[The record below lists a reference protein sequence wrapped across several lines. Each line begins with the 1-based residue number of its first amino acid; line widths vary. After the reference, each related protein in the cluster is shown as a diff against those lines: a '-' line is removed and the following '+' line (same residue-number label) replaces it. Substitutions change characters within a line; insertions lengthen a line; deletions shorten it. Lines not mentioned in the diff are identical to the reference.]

1 MSYEI
6 SSDYRLST
14 LPEDRRP
21 LCILGLG
28 LIGGSL
34 MRDAQAAGWPV
45 FGWNRSEKTVTRARR
60 DGYDVSGDL
69 EATLRRAEEA
79 DALLILGV
87 PMPALSF
94 LLDAISQHAP
104 TCGFTDVT
112 SVKQEVHDLVEA
124 KGMSDRFVGGH
135 PMAGTANS
143 GWQATMH
150 GLFRGAVWVVTYDN
164 ARELA
169 GARAGAG
176 AAASTGSSA
185 ADGGATSG
193 AAGAAAGAAGASA
206 GASSSTAEAPSADA
220 DATSKRWLDT
230 WVRVVGLAEEVG
242 ASVIPAIARRHDSAV
257 GRVSHLPHILAE
269 ALAVAGDSG
278 GPLALSLAASSFRD
292 GTRVAG
298 TDPDLVRAMVEN
310 NRPAVLEALDQT
322 IELLQGAR
330 EDIAHPDRSLKTL
343 AEDGHAARGRFEA
356 RAGRNKGDASNRPII
371 RVRPGAPGWLD
382 QLRSAESMG
391 AQIGIF

>member
-60 DGYDVSGDL
+60 DGYDVSADL

-79 DALLILGV
+79 DALLVLGV

-169 GARAGAG
+169 
-176 AAASTGSSA
+176 AAE
-185 ADGGATSG
+185 D
-193 AAGAAAGAAGASA
+193 
-206 GASSSTAEAPSADA
+206 
-220 DATSKRWLDT
+220 KRWLDT

>member
-60 DGYDVSGDL
+60 DGYDVSADL

-169 GARAGAG
+169 GAGAGAG
-176 AAASTGSSA
+176 DAGSSA
-185 ADGGATSG
+185 AGGGATSG
-193 AAGAAAGAAGASA
+193 AAAGTGSSAAGASA
-206 GASSSTAEAPSADA
+206 GASSSTAEAPGADA
-220 DATSKRWLDT
+220 DEVSKRWLDT

>member
-1 MSYEI
+1 MSHEI

-45 FGWNRSEKTVTRARR
+45 FGWNRSEKTVRRARR

-169 GARAGAG
+169 GAGGAGVAGGSSAISRAAG
-176 AAASTGSSA
+176 AAAS
-185 ADGGATSG
+185 
-193 AAGAAAGAAGASA
+193 
-206 GASSSTAEAPSADA
+206 ADA
-220 DATSKRWLDT
+220 YAISKRWLDT

-310 NRPAVLEALDQT
+310 NRPAVLETLDQT
-322 IELLQGAR
+322 IELLQSAQ
-330 EDIAHPDRSLKTL
+330 EDISHPDRSLKTL

-356 RAGRNKGDASNRPII
+356 RAGRNEGDAPNRPII

>member
-1 MSYEI
+1 MSHEI

-60 DGYDVSGDL
+60 DGYDVSADL

-79 DALLILGV
+79 DALLVLGV

-164 ARELA
+164 ARELS
-169 GARAGAG
+169 GARTGAG
-176 AAASTGSSA
+176 AAGGSA
-185 ADGGATSG
+185 GVAGGGGAVSS
-193 AAGAAAGAAGASA
+193 AAGAAAN
-206 GASSSTAEAPSADA
+206 ADA
-220 DATSKRWLDT
+220 DEISKRWLDT

-269 ALAVAGDSG
+269 ALAVVGDSG

-322 IELLQGAR
+322 IELLQAAR

>member
-60 DGYDVSGDL
+60 DGYDVSADL

-169 GARAGAG
+169 
-176 AAASTGSSA
+176 AAE
-185 ADGGATSG
+185 D
-193 AAGAAAGAAGASA
+193 
-206 GASSSTAEAPSADA
+206 
-220 DATSKRWLDT
+220 KRWLDT

>member
-1 MSYEI
+1 M
-6 SSDYRLST
+6 ST

-60 DGYDVSGDL
+60 DGYDVSADL

-79 DALLILGV
+79 DALLVLGV

-169 GARAGAG
+169 
-176 AAASTGSSA
+176 AAE
-185 ADGGATSG
+185 D
-193 AAGAAAGAAGASA
+193 
-206 GASSSTAEAPSADA
+206 
-220 DATSKRWLDT
+220 KRWLDT

>member
-1 MSYEI
+1 MSHEI

-87 PMPALSF
+87 PMPALSS

-169 GARAGAG
+169 GAGAGAG
-176 AAASTGSSA
+176 AAASTG
-185 ADGGATSG
+185 
-193 AAGAAAGAAGASA
+193 
-206 GASSSTAEAPSADA
+206 SSTAEAPSADA

-322 IELLQGAR
+322 IELLQSTR

>member
-1 MSYEI
+1 MSHEI

-60 DGYDVSGDL
+60 DGYDVSADL

-169 GARAGAG
+169 GARTGAG
-176 AAASTGSSA
+176 DAGSSA
-185 ADGGATSG
+185 AGGGATSG
-193 AAGAAAGAAGASA
+193 AAAGTGSSAAGASA
-206 GASSSTAEAPSADA
+206 GAISSTAEAPGADA

-230 WVRVVGLAEEVG
+230 WVRVIGLAEEVG
-242 ASVIPAIARRHDSAV
+242 ASVIPAIARRHDRAV

-310 NRPAVLEALDQT
+310 NRPAAVSYTHLTLPT
-322 IELLQGAR
+322 ILL
-330 EDIAHPDRSLKTL
+330 
-343 AEDGHAARGRFEA
+343 
-356 RAGRNKGDASNRPII
+356 
-371 RVRPGAPGWLD
+371 V
-382 QLRSAESMG
+382 
-391 AQIGIF
+391 

>member
-60 DGYDVSGDL
+60 DGYDVSADL

-79 DALLILGV
+79 DALLVLGV

-169 GARAGAG
+169 GAGAGAG
-176 AAASTGSSA
+176 ASTGSSA
-185 ADGGATSG
+185 AGGGATSG
-193 AAGAAAGAAGASA
+193 AVGAAPG
-206 GASSSTAEAPSADA
+206 ADA
-220 DATSKRWLDT
+220 DEVSKRWLDT

-269 ALAVAGDSG
+269 SLAVAGDSG

>member
-1 MSYEI
+1 
-6 SSDYRLST
+6 
-14 LPEDRRP
+14 
-21 LCILGLG
+21 
-28 LIGGSL
+28 

-60 DGYDVSGDL
+60 DGYDVSADL

-104 TCGFTDVT
+104 TCGLTDVT

-169 GARAGAG
+169 
-176 AAASTGSSA
+176 AAE
-185 ADGGATSG
+185 D
-193 AAGAAAGAAGASA
+193 
-206 GASSSTAEAPSADA
+206 
-220 DATSKRWLDT
+220 KRWLDT

-278 GPLALSLAASSFRD
+278 GPLSLSLAASSFRD

>member
-1 MSYEI
+1 MSHEI

-14 LPEDRRP
+14 LAEDRRP

-87 PMPALSF
+87 PMPALSS

-150 GLFRGAVWVVTYDN
+150 GLFKGAVWVVTYDN

-169 GARAGAG
+169 GAGASAGG
-176 AAASTGSSA
+176 AGSSA
-185 ADGGATSG
+185 AGGGATSG
-193 AAGAAAGAAGASA
+193 AAGAAAGAGSVAGAD
-206 GASSSTAEAPSADA
+206 GADSADA
-220 DATSKRWLDT
+220 VNKRWLDT

-242 ASVIPAIARRHDSAV
+242 AAVIPAIAHRHDNAV

-269 ALAVAGDSG
+269 ALAVAGDYG

-310 NRPAVLEALDQT
+310 NRPAVLDALDQT

-330 EDIAHPDRSLKTL
+330 ADLANPDRSLKTL
-343 AEDGHAARGRFEA
+343 AEEGNAARGRFEA

>member
-1 MSYEI
+1 MSHEI

-34 MRDAQAAGWPV
+34 MRDAQTAGWPV

-60 DGYDVSGDL
+60 DGYDVSADL

-169 GARAGAG
+169 GASGAG
-176 AAASTGSSA
+176 AAGGGAISRAAGAGSS
-185 ADGGATSG
+185 T
-193 AAGAAAGAAGASA
+193 AGAAAN
-206 GASSSTAEAPSADA
+206 ADA
-220 DATSKRWLDT
+220 DAISKRWLDT

-278 GPLALSLAASSFRD
+278 GPLSLSLAASSFRD

-322 IELLQGAR
+322 IELLQSAR
-330 EDIAHPDRSLKTL
+330 EDISHPDRSLKTL

-356 RAGRNKGDASNRPII
+356 RAGRNKGDAPNRPII

>member
-60 DGYDVSGDL
+60 DGYDVSADL
-69 EATLRRAEEA
+69 EATLRRAEET
-79 DALLILGV
+79 DALLVLGV

-169 GARAGAG
+169 GAGAEAGG
-176 AAASTGSSA
+176 AGSSA
-185 ADGGATSG
+185 AGGGATSG
-193 AAGAAAGAAGASA
+193 AAGAAPG
-206 GASSSTAEAPSADA
+206 ADA
-220 DATSKRWLDT
+220 DEVSKRWLDT

-269 ALAVAGDSG
+269 SLAVAGDSG

>member
-1 MSYEI
+1 MSHEI

-60 DGYDVSGDL
+60 DGYDVSADL

-164 ARELA
+164 ARELSGAGDA
-169 GARAGAG
+169 GAAGGSAISRAAGAG
-176 AAASTGSSA
+176 SS
-185 ADGGATSG
+185 
-193 AAGAAAGAAGASA
+193 AAGAAAN
-206 GASSSTAEAPSADA
+206 ADA
-220 DATSKRWLDT
+220 DEISKRWLDT

-322 IELLQGAR
+322 IGLLQAAR

>member
-60 DGYDVSGDL
+60 DGYDVSADL

-79 DALLILGV
+79 DALLVLGV

-169 GARAGAG
+169 GASGAG

-185 ADGGATSG
+185 AGGGATSG
-193 AAGAAAGAAGASA
+193 AAGAAPG
-206 GASSSTAEAPSADA
+206 ADA
-220 DATSKRWLDT
+220 DAISKRWLDT

>member
-176 AAASTGSSA
+176 DAGSSA
-185 ADGGATSG
+185 AGGGATSG

-206 GASSSTAEAPSADA
+206 GASSSTAEAPGADA
-220 DATSKRWLDT
+220 DEVSKRWLDT

>member
-1 MSYEI
+1 MSHEI

-60 DGYDVSGDL
+60 DGYDVSADL

-169 GARAGAG
+169 GAGASAGG
-176 AAASTGSSA
+176 AGSSA
-185 ADGGATSG
+185 AGGGATSG
-193 AAGAAAGAAGASA
+193 AAGAAAD
-206 GASSSTAEAPSADA
+206 ADA
-220 DATSKRWLDT
+220 DEISKRWLDT

-242 ASVIPAIARRHDSAV
+242 ASVIPAIARRHDRAV

-310 NRPAVLEALDQT
+310 NRPAVLEALDQA
-322 IELLQGAR
+322 IELLQTAR

>member
-1 MSYEI
+1 MRHVI

-164 ARELA
+164 ARELS
-169 GARAGAG
+169 GARTGAG
-176 AAASTGSSA
+176 AAGGSAGVAGGGGAGSS
-185 ADGGATSG
+185 
-193 AAGAAAGAAGASA
+193 AAGAAAN
-206 GASSSTAEAPSADA
+206 ADA
-220 DATSKRWLDT
+220 DEISKRWLDT

-322 IELLQGAR
+322 IELLQAAR

>member
-1 MSYEI
+1 MSHEI

-14 LPEDRRP
+14 VPEDRRP

-60 DGYDVSGDL
+60 DGFDVSGDL

-87 PMPALSF
+87 PVPALSF

-143 GWQATMH
+143 GWQATMR
-150 GLFRGAVWVVTYDN
+150 GLFEGAVWVVTYDN

-169 GARAGAG
+169 GG
-176 AAASTGSSA
+176 
-185 ADGGATSG
+185 SG
-193 AAGAAAGAAGASA
+193 AESAAGAAGTA
-206 GASSSTAEAPSADA
+206 GAESAAGGLGASGDNA
-220 DATSKRWLDT
+220 SGKRWLDT

-242 ASVIPAIARRHDSAV
+242 AAVVPAIARRHDSAV

-269 ALAVAGDSG
+269 ALAVAGDYG

-310 NRPAVLEALDQT
+310 NRPAVLGALDQT

-330 EDIAHPDRSLKTL
+330 EDLANPERSLKSLT
-343 AEDGHAARGRFEA
+343 EEGHAARGRFEA

-371 RVRPGAPGWLD
+371 RVRPGAPGWVD

>member
-1 MSYEI
+1 MNYEI

-60 DGYDVSGDL
+60 DGYDVSADL

-169 GARAGAG
+169 GAGSAG
-176 AAASTGSSA
+176 AANAGSSA
-185 ADGGATSG
+185 AGGGATSG
-193 AAGAAAGAAGASA
+193 AAGAAPG
-206 GASSSTAEAPSADA
+206 ADA
-220 DATSKRWLDT
+220 DAISKRWLDT

>member
-1 MSYEI
+1 MSHEI

-87 PMPALSF
+87 PMPALPF

-164 ARELA
+164 ARELS
-169 GARAGAG
+169 GARTGAG
-176 AAASTGSSA
+176 AAGGSA
-185 ADGGATSG
+185 GVAGGGGAVSS
-193 AAGAAAGAAGASA
+193 AAGAAAN
-206 GASSSTAEAPSADA
+206 ADA
-220 DATSKRWLDT
+220 DAISKRWLDT

-269 ALAVAGDSG
+269 SLAVAGDSG

-322 IELLQGAR
+322 IELLQAAR

>member
-1 MSYEI
+1 
-6 SSDYRLST
+6 
-14 LPEDRRP
+14 
-21 LCILGLG
+21 
-28 LIGGSL
+28 
-34 MRDAQAAGWPV
+34 
-45 FGWNRSEKTVTRARR
+45 
-60 DGYDVSGDL
+60 
-69 EATLRRAEEA
+69 
-79 DALLILGV
+79 
-87 PMPALSF
+87 MPALSS

-150 GLFRGAVWVVTYDN
+150 GLFKGAVWVVTYDN

-169 GARAGAG
+169 GAGDG
-176 AAASTGSSA
+176 STGSADGAGSA
-185 ADGGATSG
+185 DSADGGST
-193 AAGAAAGAAGASA
+193 AGANGAG
-206 GASSSTAEAPSADA
+206 SADA
-220 DATSKRWLDT
+220 VNKRWLDT

-242 ASVIPAIARRHDSAV
+242 AAVIPAIAHRHDNAV

-269 ALAVAGDSG
+269 ALAVAGDYG

-310 NRPAVLEALDQT
+310 NRPAVLDALDQT

-330 EDIAHPDRSLKTL
+330 ADLANPDRSLKTR
-343 AEDGHAARGRFEA
+343 AEEGNAARGRFEA

>member
-1 MSYEI
+1 MSHEI
-6 SSDYRLST
+6 SSDCRLST

-60 DGYDVSGDL
+60 DGYDVSADL

-169 GARAGAG
+169 GAG
-176 AAASTGSSA
+176 ASTG
-185 ADGGATSG
+185 
-193 AAGAAAGAAGASA
+193 GAAGASA
-206 GASSSTAEAPSADA
+206 GASSSAAEAPGADA
-220 DATSKRWLDT
+220 DAISKRWLDT

-310 NRPAVLEALDQT
+310 NRPAVLEALDQA
-322 IELLQGAR
+322 IELLQTAR

>member
-60 DGYDVSGDL
+60 DGYDVSADL

-79 DALLILGV
+79 DALLVLGV

-169 GARAGAG
+169 GA
-176 AAASTGSSA
+176 
-185 ADGGATSG
+185 SG
-193 AAGAAAGAAGASA
+193 
-206 GASSSTAEAPSADA
+206 
-220 DATSKRWLDT
+220 
-230 WVRVVGLAEEVG
+230 
-242 ASVIPAIARRHDSAV
+242 
-257 GRVSHLPHILAE
+257 
-269 ALAVAGDSG
+269 
-278 GPLALSLAASSFRD
+278 
-292 GTRVAG
+292 
-298 TDPDLVRAMVEN
+298 
-310 NRPAVLEALDQT
+310 
-322 IELLQGAR
+322 
-330 EDIAHPDRSLKTL
+330 
-343 AEDGHAARGRFEA
+343 
-356 RAGRNKGDASNRPII
+356 
-371 RVRPGAPGWLD
+371 
-382 QLRSAESMG
+382 
-391 AQIGIF
+391 

>member
-1 MSYEI
+1 MSHEI

-60 DGYDVSGDL
+60 DGYDVSADL

-79 DALLILGV
+79 DALLVLGV

-169 GARAGAG
+169 
-176 AAASTGSSA
+176 AAE
-185 ADGGATSG
+185 D
-193 AAGAAAGAAGASA
+193 
-206 GASSSTAEAPSADA
+206 
-220 DATSKRWLDT
+220 KRWLDT

>member
-1 MSYEI
+1 MSHEI
-6 SSDYRLST
+6 SSDYRLSP

-87 PMPALSF
+87 PMPALSS

-150 GLFRGAVWVVTYDN
+150 GLFKGAVWVVTYDN

-169 GARAGAG
+169 GAGASAGG
-176 AAASTGSSA
+176 AGSSA
-185 ADGGATSG
+185 AGGGATSG
-193 AAGAAAGAAGASA
+193 AAGAAAGAGSVAGAD
-206 GASSSTAEAPSADA
+206 GADSADA
-220 DATSKRWLDT
+220 VNKRWLDT

-242 ASVIPAIARRHDSAV
+242 AAVIPAIAHRHDNAV

-269 ALAVAGDSG
+269 ALAVAGDYG

-310 NRPAVLEALDQT
+310 NRPAVLDALDQT

-330 EDIAHPDRSLKTL
+330 ADLANPDRSLKTL
-343 AEDGHAARGRFEA
+343 AEEGNAARGRFEA

>member
-60 DGYDVSGDL
+60 DGYDVSADL
-69 EATLRRAEEA
+69 EATLRRAEET
-79 DALLILGV
+79 DALLVLGV

-169 GARAGAG
+169 GASGAG

-185 ADGGATSG
+185 AGGGATSG
-193 AAGAAAGAAGASA
+193 AAGAAPG
-206 GASSSTAEAPSADA
+206 ADA

-269 ALAVAGDSG
+269 SLAVAGDSG

>member
-1 MSYEI
+1 MSHEI

-87 PMPALSF
+87 PMPALSS
-94 LLDAISQHAP
+94 LLDVISQHAP

-150 GLFRGAVWVVTYDN
+150 GLFKGAVWVVTYDN

-169 GARAGAG
+169 GAGASAGG
-176 AAASTGSSA
+176 AGSSA
-185 ADGGATSG
+185 AGGGATSG
-193 AAGAAAGAAGASA
+193 AAGAAAGAGSVAGAN
-206 GASSSTAEAPSADA
+206 GADSTDA
-220 DATSKRWLDT
+220 VNKRWLDT

-242 ASVIPAIARRHDSAV
+242 AAVIPAIAHRHDNAV

-269 ALAVAGDSG
+269 ALAVAGDYG

-310 NRPAVLEALDQT
+310 NRPAVLDALDQT

-330 EDIAHPDRSLKTL
+330 ADLANPDRSLKTL
-343 AEDGHAARGRFEA
+343 AEEGNAARGRFEA

>member
-45 FGWNRSEKTVTRARR
+45 FGWNRSEKPVTRARR
-60 DGYDVSGDL
+60 DGYDVSADL

-169 GARAGAG
+169 GAGAGAG
-176 AAASTGSSA
+176 DAGSSA
-185 ADGGATSG
+185 AGGGATSG
-193 AAGAAAGAAGASA
+193 AAGAA
-206 GASSSTAEAPSADA
+206 ADA

>member
-60 DGYDVSGDL
+60 DGYDVSADL

-79 DALLILGV
+79 DALLVLGV

-169 GARAGAG
+169 GAGAGAG
-176 AAASTGSSA
+176 DAGSSA
-185 ADGGATSG
+185 AGGGATSG

-206 GASSSTAEAPSADA
+206 GASSSTAEAPGADA
-220 DATSKRWLDT
+220 DEVSKRWLDT

-322 IELLQGAR
+322 IELLQAAR
-330 EDIAHPDRSLKTL
+330 EDIAHPDRSLKSL

-391 AQIGIF
+391 AQIGVF

>member
-1 MSYEI
+1 MSHEI

-164 ARELA
+164 ARELSGA
-169 GARAGAG
+169 GDAG
-176 AAASTGSSA
+176 AAGGSGAISSA
-185 ADGGATSG
+185 AGAVSS
-193 AAGAAAGAAGASA
+193 AAGAAAN
-206 GASSSTAEAPSADA
+206 ADA
-220 DATSKRWLDT
+220 DAISKRWLDT

-269 ALAVAGDSG
+269 SLAVAGDSG

-322 IELLQGAR
+322 IELLQAAR

>member
-1 MSYEI
+1 MSHEI

-164 ARELA
+164 ARELSGA
-169 GARAGAG
+169 GDAG
-176 AAASTGSSA
+176 AAGGSA
-185 ADGGATSG
+185 VVAGGGGAVSS
-193 AAGAAAGAAGASA
+193 AAGAAAN
-206 GASSSTAEAPSADA
+206 ADA
-220 DATSKRWLDT
+220 DEISKRWLDT

-322 IELLQGAR
+322 IGLLQVAR

>member
-1 MSYEI
+1 MSHEI

-87 PMPALSF
+87 PMPALSS

-150 GLFRGAVWVVTYDN
+150 GLFKGAVWVVTYDN

-169 GARAGAG
+169 GAGASAGG
-176 AAASTGSSA
+176 AGSSA
-185 ADGGATSG
+185 AGGGATSG
-193 AAGAAAGAAGASA
+193 AAGAAAGAGSVAGAD
-206 GASSSTAEAPSADA
+206 GADSADA
-220 DATSKRWLDT
+220 VNKRWLDT

-242 ASVIPAIARRHDSAV
+242 AAVIPAIAHRHDNAV

-269 ALAVAGDSG
+269 ALAVAGDYG

-310 NRPAVLEALDQT
+310 NRPAVLDALDQA

-330 EDIAHPDRSLKTL
+330 ADLANPDRSLKTL
-343 AEDGHAARGRFEA
+343 AEEGNAARGRFEA

>member
-1 MSYEI
+1 MSHEI

-169 GARAGAG
+169 GAR
-176 AAASTGSSA
+176 
-185 ADGGATSG
+185 D
-193 AAGAAAGAAGASA
+193 
-206 GASSSTAEAPSADA
+206 
-220 DATSKRWLDT
+220 KRWLDT

-322 IELLQGAR
+322 IGLLQGAR
-330 EDIAHPDRSLKTL
+330 EDISHPDRSLKSL

-356 RAGRNKGDASNRPII
+356 RAGRNKGDAPNRPII

>member
-1 MSYEI
+1 MSHEI

-169 GARAGAG
+169 GAGAGAG
-176 AAASTGSSA
+176 GAGSSA
-185 ADGGATSG
+185 AGAGSSAAGGGATSG
-193 AAGAAAGAAGASA
+193 AAGAAA
-206 GASSSTAEAPSADA
+206 DA
-220 DATSKRWLDT
+220 DEISKRWLDT

>member
-1 MSYEI
+1 MSHEI

-169 GARAGAG
+169 GASG
-176 AAASTGSSA
+176 AAGGSA
-185 ADGGATSG
+185 GVAGGGGAVSS
-193 AAGAAAGAAGASA
+193 AAGAAAN
-206 GASSSTAEAPSADA
+206 ADA
-220 DATSKRWLDT
+220 DEISKRWLDT

-322 IELLQGAR
+322 IELLQSAR
-330 EDIAHPDRSLKTL
+330 EDISHPDRSLKTL

-356 RAGRNKGDASNRPII
+356 RAGRNKGDAPNRPII

>member
-1 MSYEI
+1 MSHEI

-60 DGYDVSGDL
+60 DGYDVSADL

-169 GARAGAG
+169 GAGAGAG
-176 AAASTGSSA
+176 DAGSSA
-185 ADGGATSG
+185 AGGGATSG
-193 AAGAAAGAAGASA
+193 AAGAAAD
-206 GASSSTAEAPSADA
+206 ADA

>member
-1 MSYEI
+1 VSYEI

-60 DGYDVSGDL
+60 DGYDVSADL
-69 EATLRRAEEA
+69 EATLRRAEET

-169 GARAGAG
+169 GAGAEAG

-185 ADGGATSG
+185 AGGGATSG
-193 AAGAAAGAAGASA
+193 AAGAAPG
-206 GASSSTAEAPSADA
+206 ADA
-220 DATSKRWLDT
+220 DEVSKRWLDT

-269 ALAVAGDSG
+269 SLAVAGDSG

>member
-1 MSYEI
+1 MSHEI

-34 MRDAQAAGWPV
+34 MRDAQTAGWPV

-60 DGYDVSGDL
+60 DGYDVSADL

-164 ARELA
+164 ARELSGARTGA
-169 GARAGAG
+169 GAAGGSAGAAGGSGAISSAAG
-176 AAASTGSSA
+176 AAAS
-185 ADGGATSG
+185 
-193 AAGAAAGAAGASA
+193 
-206 GASSSTAEAPSADA
+206 ADA
-220 DATSKRWLDT
+220 DAISKRWLDT

-322 IELLQGAR
+322 IGLLQAAR

>member
-1 MSYEI
+1 MSHEI

-60 DGYDVSGDL
+60 DGYDVSADL

-79 DALLILGV
+79 DALLVLGV

-176 AAASTGSSA
+176 DAGSSA
-185 ADGGATSG
+185 AGGGATSG
-193 AAGAAAGAAGASA
+193 AAAGTGSSAAGASA